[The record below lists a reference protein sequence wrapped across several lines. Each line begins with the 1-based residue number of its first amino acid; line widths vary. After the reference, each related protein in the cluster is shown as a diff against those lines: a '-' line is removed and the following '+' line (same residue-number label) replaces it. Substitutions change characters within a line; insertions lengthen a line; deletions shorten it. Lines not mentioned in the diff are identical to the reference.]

1 MKKNSFYKKMI
12 MSVAGAALVS
22 VGLNQ
27 SPNNAFNSGVTE
39 VSAAKKTKKVK
50 TVGANSAVYQKKGK
64 KMVKTKKTI
73 KVGKKV
79 HVYAKKTVK
88 GKTYYKIGKNQ
99 YVKAA
104 NVDGKTRK
112 AGKKTVLYTRS
123 GKVIKN
129 RKVRKGQKIKVYGGV
144 VTIKGKKYY
153 STKYGY
159 IKVSALTKKAPVV
172 KPNNDTSDNTS
183 TPTTTKPVENNSNGS
198 NGSTTGSNSNGSNS
212 ANSSASNSS
221 SSGSISVP
229 TGNDSSS
236 NNTGSNGSS
245 SNGGSSNGSGSTGSS
260 SNNTNSNSSDNNS
273 SNSSGSNS
281 SDNNSSNGSGSNS
294 SDNNSNDSDSNSSG
308 NNSSND
314 SGSNSS
320 DNNNSNSSGSNSSDN
335 NSSNDSGSNSSE
347 NNNSNDSGSSSS
359 DNNSSNGSGS
369 SSSDN
374 NSSNDSGSNSS
385 DNNNSNSSGSN
396 SSDNNSNDSGSNS
409 SDNNSSNDSGS
420 NSSDNNSSNG
430 SGSNSSDNNSSN
442 SSESNYAE
450 NTIVIPSDYTLEKV
464 NKADAS
470 GATTEDIRALDN
482 ASSTGMKTNKFKSE
496 SQADDEEIVDLNALT
511 DSQSKELSDFFV
523 KMLNSVRAQLNEKPI
538 HTDPNNQKLA
548 NDIAAIYLR
557 NKKFGFVTE
566 TEPTGH
572 YVKGIVEAAHNN
584 GLNIHENNIE
594 DLNTNFQIEG
604 STSIF
609 TEKTSMTQAKKFVY
623 NAIVGMLFGGTTEED
638 GTIKEGTEY
647 HHAASLLK
655 DDNLTG
661 AVSFHNAK
669 PDSGLG
675 AGYGVTVTHFILI
688 NQSTIDYSTYNG
700 GTYMPTSQN

>member
-129 RKVRKGQKIKVYGGV
+129 RKVRKGQKIKVYGSV

-183 TPTTTKPVENNSNGS
+183 TPTTTKPVGNNSNGS
-198 NGSTTGSNSNGSNS
+198 NGSTAGSNSNGSN
-212 ANSSASNSS
+212 ATNSSASNSS

-245 SNGGSSNGSGSTGSS
+245 SNGGSSNGSGSTGS
-260 SNNTNSNSSDNNS
+260 
-273 SNSSGSNS
+273 
-281 SDNNSSNGSGSNS
+281 
-294 SDNNSNDSDSNSSG
+294 
-308 NNSSND
+308 
-314 SGSNSS
+314 
-320 DNNNSNSSGSNSSDN
+320 
-335 NSSNDSGSNSSE
+335 
-347 NNNSNDSGSSSS
+347 
-359 DNNSSNGSGS
+359 
-369 SSSDN
+369 
-374 NSSNDSGSNSS
+374 
-385 DNNNSNSSGSN
+385 
-396 SSDNNSNDSGSNS
+396 
-409 SDNNSSNDSGS
+409 
-420 NSSDNNSSNG
+420 
-430 SGSNSSDNNSSN
+430 
-442 SSESNYAE
+442 
-450 NTIVIPSDYTLEKV
+450 V
-464 NKADAS
+464 
-470 GATTEDIRALDN
+470 
-482 ASSTGMKTNKFKSE
+482 
-496 SQADDEEIVDLNALT
+496 
-511 DSQSKELSDFFV
+511 
-523 KMLNSVRAQLNEKPI
+523 SV
-538 HTDPNNQKLA
+538 
-548 NDIAAIYLR
+548 
-557 NKKFGFVTE
+557 
-566 TEPTGH
+566 
-572 YVKGIVEAAHNN
+572 
-584 GLNIHENNIE
+584 
-594 DLNTNFQIEG
+594 
-604 STSIF
+604 
-609 TEKTSMTQAKKFVY
+609 
-623 NAIVGMLFGGTTEED
+623 
-638 GTIKEGTEY
+638 
-647 HHAASLLK
+647 
-655 DDNLTG
+655 
-661 AVSFHNAK
+661 
-669 PDSGLG
+669 
-675 AGYGVTVTHFILI
+675 
-688 NQSTIDYSTYNG
+688 
-700 GTYMPTSQN
+700 

>member
-1 MKKNSFYKKMI
+1 MKKNSFYKKMM

-27 SPNNAFNSGVTE
+27 SPNNAFNRGVTD
-39 VSAAKKTKKVK
+39 VSAAKKTKKAK

-99 YVKAA
+99 YIKAA
-104 NVDGKTRK
+104 NVNGKTRK

-172 KPNNDTSDNTS
+172 KPNNDVSDNTS
-183 TPTTTKPVENNSNGS
+183 TPTNTKPVENNSNGS

-245 SNGGSSNGSGSTGSS
+245 SNGSSSNGSGSTGSS

-273 SNSSGSNS
+273 SN
-281 SDNNSSNGSGSNS
+281 
-294 SDNNSNDSDSNSSG
+294 
-308 NNSSND
+308 
-314 SGSNSS
+314 
-320 DNNNSNSSGSNSSDN
+320 
-335 NSSNDSGSNSSE
+335 
-347 NNNSNDSGSSSS
+347 
-359 DNNSSNGSGS
+359 
-369 SSSDN
+369 
-374 NSSNDSGSNSS
+374 
-385 DNNNSNSSGSN
+385 
-396 SSDNNSNDSGSNS
+396 DSGSNS

-420 NSSDNNSSNG
+420 NGSDNNSSDS

-442 SSESNYAE
+442 SSDSNSSDNNNSNSSESNYAV
-450 NTIVIPSDYTLEKV
+450 NTIVIPKDYTWEKV
-464 NKADAS
+464 SKADK
-470 GATTEDIRALDN
+470 EPIDENLRALDR
-482 ASSTGMKTNKFKSE
+482 ASSEGMKTNRFKSE
-496 SQADDEEIVDLNALT
+496 SKNDDEEIIDLNKLT
-511 DSQSKELSDFFV
+511 KDQNIKLTNFFI
-523 KMLNSVRAQLNEKPI
+523 KILNSARTQLGLKEI
-538 HTDPNNQKLA
+538 YADPKNQKLA
-548 NDIAAIYLR
+548 NDVAAIYLR
-557 NKKFGFVTE
+557 DRKFGFVTD

-572 YVKGIVEAAHNN
+572 YVKGIVEAAHDN
-584 GLNIHENNIE
+584 GLNIDNNYIE
-594 DLNTNFQIEG
+594 DLSMNLQTAGPSDIYK
-604 STSIF
+604 
-609 TEKTSMTQAKKFVY
+609 EKTSMTQAKQFIY
-623 NAIVGMLFGGTTEED
+623 DGIVGMLFGGTTGND
-638 GTIKEGTEY
+638 GTIMEGTEY
-647 HHAASLLK
+647 HHARSLLYPT
-655 DDNLTG
+655 NITG
-661 AVSFHNAK
+661 AVSFHYGV
-669 PDSGLG
+669 PEDGIG
-675 AGYGVTVTHFILI
+675 AGYGEVVTHFILI
-688 NQSTIDYSTYNG
+688 PDFAIQVSDSNK
-700 GTYMPTSQN
+700 GTYKPTSQN

>member
-99 YVKAA
+99 YIKAA

-129 RKVRKGQKIKVYGGV
+129 SKVRKGQKIKVYGGV

-281 SDNNSSNGSGSNS
+281 SDNN
-294 SDNNSNDSDSNSSG
+294 
-308 NNSSND
+308 
-314 SGSNSS
+314 
-320 DNNNSNSSGSNSSDN
+320 
-335 NSSNDSGSNSSE
+335 
-347 NNNSNDSGSSSS
+347 
-359 DNNSSNGSGS
+359 
-369 SSSDN
+369 
-374 NSSNDSGSNSS
+374 
-385 DNNNSNSSGSN
+385 
-396 SSDNNSNDSGSNS
+396 NSNDSGSNG
-409 SDNNSSNDSGS
+409 SDNNSSDS
-420 NSSDNNSSNG
+420 

-442 SSESNYAE
+442 SSETNYAE
-450 NTIVIPSDYTLEKV
+450 NTIVIPKDYTWEKV
-464 NKADAS
+464 SKADK
-470 GATTEDIRALDN
+470 EPIDENLRALDR
-482 ASSTGMKTNKFKSE
+482 ASSEGMKTNRFKSE
-496 SQADDEEIVDLNALT
+496 SKNDDEEIIDLNKLT
-511 DSQSKELSDFFV
+511 KDQNIKLTNFFI
-523 KMLNSVRAQLNEKPI
+523 KLLNSARTQLGLKEI
-538 HTDPNNQKLA
+538 YADPKNQKLA

-557 NKKFGFVTE
+557 DRKFGLVTD

-572 YVKGIVEAAHNN
+572 YVKGISEAAKKN
-584 GLNIHENNIE
+584 GLNIEDNYIE
-594 DLNTNFQIEG
+594 DLSMNLQTAGPSDIYK
-604 STSIF
+604 
-609 TEKTSMTQAKKFVY
+609 EKTSITQAKQFIY
-623 NAIVGMLFGGTTEED
+623 DGIVGMLFGGTTGND
-638 GTIKEGTEY
+638 GTIMEGTEY
-647 HHAASLLK
+647 HHARSLLYPT
-655 DDNLTG
+655 NITG
-661 AVSFHNAK
+661 AVSFHYGV
-669 PDSGLG
+669 PEDGIG
-675 AGYGVTVTHFILI
+675 AGYGEVVTHFILI
-688 NQSTIDYSTYNG
+688 PDFAIQVSDSNK
-700 GTYMPTSQN
+700 GTYKPTSQN

>member
-1 MKKNSFYKKMI
+1 MKKNSFYKKMM

-27 SPNNAFNSGVTE
+27 SPNNAFNSGVTD

-50 TVGANSAVYQKKGK
+50 TVGANSVVYQKKGK

-99 YVKAA
+99 YIKAA

-129 RKVRKGQKIKVYGGV
+129 SKVRKGQKIKIYGGV

-198 NGSTTGSNSNGSNS
+198 NGSTTGSNSNGSN
-212 ANSSASNSS
+212 ATNSSASNSS

-245 SNGGSSNGSGSTGSS
+245 SNGSSSNGSGSTGSS
-260 SNNTNSNSSDNNS
+260 SNNTNSNSSDNN
-273 SNSSGSNS
+273 N
-281 SDNNSSNGSGSNS
+281 SNGSE
-294 SDNNSNDSDSNSSG
+294 
-308 NNSSND
+308 
-314 SGSNSS
+314 
-320 DNNNSNSSGSNSSDN
+320 SNSSDN
-335 NSSNDSGSNSSE
+335 NSSNDSGS
-347 NNNSNDSGSSSS
+347 SSS
-359 DNNSSNGSGS
+359 DNN
-369 SSSDN
+369 
-374 NSSNDSGSNSS
+374 
-385 DNNNSNSSGSN
+385 
-396 SSDNNSNDSGSNS
+396 
-409 SDNNSSNDSGS
+409 SNDSGS

-523 KMLNSVRAQLNEKPI
+523 KMLNSVRVQLNEKPI

-548 NDIAAIYLR
+548 NDIAAIYLKD
-557 NKKFGFVTE
+557 KKFGFVTE

-572 YVKGIVEAAHNN
+572 YVNGIVQAAQNN
-584 GLNIHENNIE
+584 GLNIDDNYIE

-623 NAIVGMLFGGTTEED
+623 DAIVGMLFGGTTEED
-638 GTIKEGTEY
+638 GTIREGTEY

-688 NQSTIDYSTYNG
+688 NQSTIDYSNYNG
-700 GTYMPTSQN
+700 GTYKPAEQK

>member
-12 MSVAGAALVS
+12 MSVAVAALVS

-27 SPNNAFNSGVTE
+27 SPNNAFNSGVTD
-39 VSAAKKTKKVK
+39 VSAAKKTKKAK
-50 TVGANSAVYQKKGK
+50 TVGANSVVYQKKGK

-79 HVYAKKTVK
+79 HVIAKKTVK
-88 GKTYYKIGKNQ
+88 GKTYYKVGKNQ
-99 YVKAA
+99 YIKAA

-129 RKVRKGQKIKVYGGV
+129 SKVRKGQKIKIYGGL

-159 IKVSALTKKAPVV
+159 IKVSALAKKAPVV

-183 TPTTTKPVENNSNGS
+183 TPTTNKPVENNSNGS
-198 NGSTTGSNSNGSNS
+198 NGSTAGSNSNGSN
-212 ANSSASNSS
+212 ATNSSASNSS

-260 SNNTNSNSSDNNS
+260 SNNSSSNSSDNNS

-281 SDNNSSNGSGSNS
+281 SDNNSSN
-294 SDNNSNDSDSNSSG
+294 
-308 NNSSND
+308 D

-320 DNNNSNSSGSNSSDN
+320 DNSNSNSSGSNSSDN
-335 NSSNDSGSNSSE
+335 NN
-347 NNNSNDSGSSSS
+347 
-359 DNNSSNGSGS
+359 
-369 SSSDN
+369 
-374 NSSNDSGSNSS
+374 
-385 DNNNSNSSGSN
+385 
-396 SSDNNSNDSGSNS
+396 
-409 SDNNSSNDSGS
+409 
-420 NSSDNNSSNG
+420 
-430 SGSNSSDNNSSN
+430 SN

-523 KMLNSVRAQLNEKPI
+523 KMLNSVRVQLNEKPI
-538 HTDPNNQKLA
+538 HTDPKNQKLA

-557 NKKFGFVTE
+557 DKKFGFVTE

-584 GLNIHENNIE
+584 GLNIYENNIE
-594 DLNTNFQIEG
+594 DAGINFQTEG

-623 NAIVGMLFGGTTEED
+623 GTIVGMLFGGTTKED
-638 GTIKEGTEY
+638 GTIREGTEY
-647 HHAASLLK
+647 HHAASLLA

-688 NQSTIDYSTYNG
+688 NQSTIDYSNYKG
-700 GTYMPTSQN
+700 GTYKPTSQN

>member
-1 MKKNSFYKKMI
+1 MKKNSFYKKMM
-12 MSVAGAALVS
+12 MSVAGAALLS

-27 SPNNAFNSGVTE
+27 TPNNVYSSGVTE
-39 VSAAKKTKKVK
+39 VSAAKKTKKAK
-50 TVGANSAVYQKKGK
+50 TVGANSVVYQKKGK

-99 YVKAA
+99 YIKAA
-104 NVDGKTRK
+104 NVDGKTRQ

-129 RKVRKGQKIKVYGGV
+129 SKVRKGQKIKVYGGV

-159 IKVSALTKKAPVV
+159 IKVSALAKKAPVV
-172 KPNNDTSDNTS
+172 KPDNDTSDNTS

-198 NGSTTGSNSNGSNS
+198 NGSTAGSNSNGSNE

-221 SSGSISVP
+221 SSGSTSVP

-236 NNTGSNGSS
+236 NNTSSNGSS
-245 SNGGSSNGSGSTGSS
+245 SNGGSSNGTGSTGSGLNDS
-260 SNNTNSNSSDNNS
+260 GSNSSDNNS
-273 SNSSGSNS
+273 SNSSGSN
-281 SDNNSSNGSGSNS
+281 G
-294 SDNNSNDSDSNSSG
+294 
-308 NNSSND
+308 
-314 SGSNSS
+314 
-320 DNNNSNSSGSNSSDN
+320 
-335 NSSNDSGSNSSE
+335 
-347 NNNSNDSGSSSS
+347 
-359 DNNSSNGSGS
+359 
-369 SSSDN
+369 
-374 NSSNDSGSNSS
+374 
-385 DNNNSNSSGSN
+385 
-396 SSDNNSNDSGSNS
+396 
-409 SDNNSSNDSGS
+409 
-420 NSSDNNSSNG
+420 
-430 SGSNSSDNNSSN
+430 SDNNSSN
-442 SSESNYAE
+442 SSETNYAE

-470 GATTEDIRALDN
+470 DATTEDIRALDN

-496 SQADDEEIVDLNALT
+496 SKPDDEEIVDLNALT
-511 DSQSKELSDFFV
+511 DSQSKEISDFFV
-523 KMLNSVRAQLNEKPI
+523 KMLNSVRAQLNLKPI

-557 NKKFGFVTE
+557 DKKFGFVTD

-572 YVKGIVEAAHNN
+572 YVKGIVEAAHKN
-584 GLNIHENNIE
+584 GLNINDNYIE
-594 DLNTNFQIEG
+594 DASINFQAGG

-623 NAIVGMLFGGTTEED
+623 MAIVDMLFGGTTKED
-638 GTIKEGTEY
+638 GTIMKGTEY
-647 HHAASLLK
+647 HHAASLLRE
-655 DDNLTG
+655 DNLTG

-669 PDSGLG
+669 PKSGLG
-675 AGYGVTVTHFILI
+675 AGYGVTDTHFILI
-688 NQSTIDYSTYNG
+688 ADFAIKESNRNG
-700 GTYMPTSQN
+700 GTYKPADQK

>member
-99 YVKAA
+99 YIKAA

-129 RKVRKGQKIKVYGGV
+129 SKVRKGQKIKVYGGV

-281 SDNNSSNGSGSNS
+281 SDNN
-294 SDNNSNDSDSNSSG
+294 
-308 NNSSND
+308 
-314 SGSNSS
+314 
-320 DNNNSNSSGSNSSDN
+320 
-335 NSSNDSGSNSSE
+335 
-347 NNNSNDSGSSSS
+347 
-359 DNNSSNGSGS
+359 
-369 SSSDN
+369 
-374 NSSNDSGSNSS
+374 
-385 DNNNSNSSGSN
+385 
-396 SSDNNSNDSGSNS
+396 NSNDSGSNG
-409 SDNNSSNDSGS
+409 SDNNSSDS
-420 NSSDNNSSNG
+420 

-442 SSESNYAE
+442 SSETNYAE
-450 NTIVIPSDYTLEKV
+450 NTIVIPKDYTWEKV
-464 NKADAS
+464 SKADK
-470 GATTEDIRALDN
+470 EPIDENLRALDR
-482 ASSTGMKTNKFKSE
+482 ASSEGMKTNRFKSE
-496 SQADDEEIVDLNALT
+496 SKNDDEEIIDLNKLT
-511 DSQSKELSDFFV
+511 KDQNIKLTNFFI
-523 KMLNSVRAQLNEKPI
+523 KLLNSARTQLGLKEI
-538 HTDPNNQKLA
+538 YADPKNQKLA

-557 NKKFGFVTE
+557 DRKFGLVTD

-572 YVKGIVEAAHNN
+572 YVKGISEAAKKN
-584 GLNIHENNIE
+584 GLNIEDNYIE
-594 DLNTNFQIEG
+594 DLSMNLQTAGPSDIYK
-604 STSIF
+604 
-609 TEKTSMTQAKKFVY
+609 EKTSITQAKQFIY
-623 NAIVGMLFGGTTEED
+623 DGIVGMLFGGTTGND
-638 GTIKEGTEY
+638 GTIMEGTEY
-647 HHAASLLK
+647 HHARSLLYPT
-655 DDNLTG
+655 NITG
-661 AVSFHNAK
+661 AVSFHYGV
-669 PDSGLG
+669 PEDGIG
-675 AGYGVTVTHFILI
+675 AGYGEVVTHFILI
-688 NQSTIDYSTYNG
+688 PDFAIQVSDSNK
-700 GTYMPTSQN
+700 GTYKPTGQK

>member
-39 VSAAKKTKKVK
+39 VSAAKKTKKAK

-79 HVYAKKTVK
+79 HVIAKKTVK

-99 YVKAA
+99 YIKAA
-104 NVDGKTRK
+104 NVDGKTRQ

-129 RKVRKGQKIKVYGGV
+129 SKVRKGQKIKVYGGV

-159 IKVSALTKKAPVV
+159 IKVSALAKKAPVV
-172 KPNNDTSDNTS
+172 KPNNDASDNTS

-198 NGSTTGSNSNGSNS
+198 NGSTAGSNSNGSNA

-245 SNGGSSNGSGSTGSS
+245 SNGSSSNGSGSTGSS

-273 SNSSGSNS
+273 SNDSGSNSSDNNSSDSSGSNS
-281 SDNNSSNGSGSNS
+281 SDNNSSNS
-294 SDNNSNDSDSNSSG
+294 SD
-308 NNSSND
+308 
-314 SGSNSS
+314 SNSS
-320 DNNNSNSSGSNSSDN
+320 DNNN
-335 NSSNDSGSNSSE
+335 
-347 NNNSNDSGSSSS
+347 
-359 DNNSSNGSGS
+359 
-369 SSSDN
+369 
-374 NSSNDSGSNSS
+374 
-385 DNNNSNSSGSN
+385 
-396 SSDNNSNDSGSNS
+396 
-409 SDNNSSNDSGS
+409 
-420 NSSDNNSSNG
+420 
-430 SGSNSSDNNSSN
+430 SN

-450 NTIVIPSDYTLEKV
+450 NTIVIPKDYTWEKV
-464 NKADAS
+464 SKADK
-470 GATTEDIRALDN
+470 EPIDENLRALDR
-482 ASSTGMKTNKFKSE
+482 ASSEGMKTNRFKSE
-496 SQADDEEIVDLNALT
+496 SKNDDEEIIDLNKLT
-511 DSQSKELSDFFV
+511 KDQNIKLTNFFI
-523 KMLNSVRAQLNEKPI
+523 KILNSARTQLGLKEI
-538 HTDPNNQKLA
+538 YADPKNQKLA

-557 NKKFGFVTE
+557 DRKFGLVTD

-572 YVKGIVEAAHNN
+572 YVKGIVEAAHDN
-584 GLNIHENNIE
+584 GLNIDNNYIE
-594 DLNTNFQIEG
+594 DLSMNFQTAGPSDIYK
-604 STSIF
+604 
-609 TEKTSMTQAKKFVY
+609 EKTSMTQAKQFIY
-623 NAIVGMLFGGTTEED
+623 DGMVGMLFGGTTGND
-638 GTIKEGTEY
+638 GTIMEGTEY
-647 HHAASLLK
+647 HHARSLLYPT
-655 DDNLTG
+655 NITG
-661 AVSFHNAK
+661 AVSFHYGV
-669 PDSGLG
+669 PEDGIG
-675 AGYGVTVTHFILI
+675 AGYGEVVTHFILI
-688 NQSTIDYSTYNG
+688 PDFVIQVSDSNK
-700 GTYMPTSQN
+700 GTYKPTSQN

>member
-39 VSAAKKTKKVK
+39 VSAAKKTKKAK

-79 HVYAKKTVK
+79 HVIAKKTVK

-99 YVKAA
+99 YIKAA

-129 RKVRKGQKIKVYGGV
+129 SKVRKGQKIKVYGGV

-260 SNNTNSNSSDNNS
+260 SNNTNSNSSDNN
-273 SNSSGSNS
+273 
-281 SDNNSSNGSGSNS
+281 
-294 SDNNSNDSDSNSSG
+294 
-308 NNSSND
+308 
-314 SGSNSS
+314 
-320 DNNNSNSSGSNSSDN
+320 NSNSSGSNSSDN
-335 NSSNDSGSNSSE
+335 NSSNDSGSNSSD
-347 NNNSNDSGSSSS
+347 NNSSNDSGSSSS

-374 NSSNDSGSNSS
+374 NSSNG
-385 DNNNSNSSGSN
+385 
-396 SSDNNSNDSGSNS
+396 SGSNS

-430 SGSNSSDNNSSN
+430 SDSNSSSNNSSNGSDSNSSDNNSSN

-470 GATTEDIRALDN
+470 GATPEDIRALDN

-523 KMLNSVRAQLNEKPI
+523 KMLNSVRVQLNEKPI

-548 NDIAAIYLR
+548 NDIAAIYLKD
-557 NKKFGFVTE
+557 KKFGFVTE

-572 YVKGIVEAAHNN
+572 YVNGIVQAAQNN
-584 GLNIHENNIE
+584 GLNIDDNYIE

-609 TEKTSMTQAKKFVY
+609 TEKTSMTRAKKFVY
-623 NAIVGMLFGGTTEED
+623 DAIVGMLFGGTTEED

-688 NQSTIDYSTYNG
+688 NQSTIDYSNYNG
-700 GTYMPTSQN
+700 GTYKPTSQN

>member
-1 MKKNSFYKKMI
+1 

-27 SPNNAFNSGVTE
+27 SPNNAFNRGVTD
-39 VSAAKKTKKVK
+39 VSAAKKTKKAK

-99 YVKAA
+99 YIKAA
-104 NVDGKTRK
+104 NVNGKTRK

-159 IKVSALTKKAPVV
+159 IKVSALAKKAPVV

-198 NGSTTGSNSNGSNS
+198 NGSTAGSNSNGSNA

-221 SSGSISVP
+221 SSGSTSVP

-273 SNSSGSNS
+273 SN
-281 SDNNSSNGSGSNS
+281 
-294 SDNNSNDSDSNSSG
+294 
-308 NNSSND
+308 
-314 SGSNSS
+314 
-320 DNNNSNSSGSNSSDN
+320 
-335 NSSNDSGSNSSE
+335 
-347 NNNSNDSGSSSS
+347 
-359 DNNSSNGSGS
+359 
-369 SSSDN
+369 
-374 NSSNDSGSNSS
+374 
-385 DNNNSNSSGSN
+385 
-396 SSDNNSNDSGSNS
+396 DSGSNS

-420 NSSDNNSSNG
+420 NGSDNNSSDS

-496 SQADDEEIVDLNALT
+496 SQAEDEEIVDLNALT

-523 KMLNSVRAQLNEKPI
+523 KMLNSVRVQLNEKPI
-538 HTDPNNQKLA
+538 HTDPKNQKLA

-557 NKKFGFVTE
+557 DKKFGFVTE

-584 GLNIHENNIE
+584 GLNIYENNIE
-594 DLNTNFQIEG
+594 DAGINFQTEG

-623 NAIVGMLFGGTTEED
+623 GTIVGMLFGGTTKED
-638 GTIKEGTEY
+638 GTIREGTEY
-647 HHAASLLK
+647 HHAASLLQ

-688 NQSTIDYSTYNG
+688 NQSTIDYSNYKG
-700 GTYMPTSQN
+700 GTYKPTSQN

>member
-1 MKKNSFYKKMI
+1 MKKNSFYKKMM

-27 SPNNAFNSGVTE
+27 SPNNAFNRGVTD
-39 VSAAKKTKKVK
+39 VSAAKKTKKAK

-99 YVKAA
+99 YIKAA
-104 NVDGKTRK
+104 NVNGKTRK

-159 IKVSALTKKAPVV
+159 IKVSALAKKAPVV

-198 NGSTTGSNSNGSNS
+198 NGSTAGSNSNGSNA

-221 SSGSISVP
+221 SSGSTSVP

-273 SNSSGSNS
+273 SN
-281 SDNNSSNGSGSNS
+281 
-294 SDNNSNDSDSNSSG
+294 
-308 NNSSND
+308 
-314 SGSNSS
+314 
-320 DNNNSNSSGSNSSDN
+320 
-335 NSSNDSGSNSSE
+335 
-347 NNNSNDSGSSSS
+347 
-359 DNNSSNGSGS
+359 
-369 SSSDN
+369 
-374 NSSNDSGSNSS
+374 
-385 DNNNSNSSGSN
+385 
-396 SSDNNSNDSGSNS
+396 DSGSNS

-420 NSSDNNSSNG
+420 NGSDNNSSDS

-496 SQADDEEIVDLNALT
+496 SQAEDEEIVDLNALT

-523 KMLNSVRAQLNEKPI
+523 KMLNSVRVQLNEKPI
-538 HTDPNNQKLA
+538 HTDPKNQKLA

-557 NKKFGFVTE
+557 DKKFGFVTE

-584 GLNIHENNIE
+584 GLNIYENNIE
-594 DLNTNFQIEG
+594 DAGINFQTEG

-623 NAIVGMLFGGTTEED
+623 GTIVGMLFGGTTKED
-638 GTIKEGTEY
+638 GTIREGTEY
-647 HHAASLLK
+647 HHAASLLQ

-688 NQSTIDYSTYNG
+688 NQSTIDYSNYKG
-700 GTYMPTSQN
+700 GTYKPTSQN

>member
-39 VSAAKKTKKVK
+39 VSAAKKTKKAK

-79 HVYAKKTVK
+79 HVIAKKTVK

-99 YVKAA
+99 YIKAA

-129 RKVRKGQKIKVYGGV
+129 SKVRKGQKIKVYGGV

-281 SDNNSSNGSGSNS
+281 SDNNSSNS
-294 SDNNSNDSDSNSSG
+294 
-308 NNSSND
+308 

-320 DNNNSNSSGSNSSDN
+320 DNNNSNGSESNSSDN
-335 NSSNDSGSNSSE
+335 NSSNDSGSS
-347 NNNSNDSGSSSS
+347 
-359 DNNSSNGSGS
+359 
-369 SSSDN
+369 
-374 NSSNDSGSNSS
+374 
-385 DNNNSNSSGSN
+385 

-409 SDNNSSNDSGS
+409 SDNNSSNGS
-420 NSSDNNSSNG
+420 
-430 SGSNSSDNNSSN
+430 
-442 SSESNYAE
+442 ETNYAE
-450 NTIVIPSDYTLEKV
+450 NTIVIPKDYTWEKV
-464 NKADAS
+464 SKADR
-470 GATTEDIRALDN
+470 EPIDENLRALDR
-482 ASSTGMKTNKFKSE
+482 ASSEGMKTNRFKSE
-496 SQADDEEIVDLNALT
+496 SKNDDEEIIDLNKLT
-511 DSQSKELSDFFV
+511 KDQNIKLTNFFI
-523 KMLNSVRAQLNEKPI
+523 KLLNSARTQLGLKEI
-538 HTDPNNQKLA
+538 YADPKNQKLA

-557 NKKFGFVTE
+557 DRKFGLVTD

-572 YVKGIVEAAHNN
+572 YVKGISEAAKKN
-584 GLNIHENNIE
+584 GLNIEDNYIE
-594 DLNTNFQIEG
+594 DLSMNLQTAGPSDIYK
-604 STSIF
+604 
-609 TEKTSMTQAKKFVY
+609 EKTSITQAKQFIY
-623 NAIVGMLFGGTTEED
+623 DGIVGMLFGGTTGND
-638 GTIKEGTEY
+638 GTIMEGTEY
-647 HHAASLLK
+647 HHARSLLYPT
-655 DDNLTG
+655 NITG
-661 AVSFHNAK
+661 AVSFHYGV
-669 PDSGLG
+669 PEDGIG
-675 AGYGVTVTHFILI
+675 AGYGEVVTHFILI
-688 NQSTIDYSTYNG
+688 PDFAIQVSDSNK
-700 GTYMPTSQN
+700 GTYKPTGQK

>member
-27 SPNNAFNSGVTE
+27 SPKNAFNSGVTE
-39 VSAAKKTKKVK
+39 VSAAKKTKKAK

-79 HVYAKKTVK
+79 HVIAKKTVK

-99 YVKAA
+99 YIKAA

-183 TPTTTKPVENNSNGS
+183 TPTNTKPVENNSNGS

-260 SNNTNSNSSDNNS
+260 SNNTNSNSSDNNN
-273 SNSSGSNS
+273 SNSSSSNS
-281 SDNNSSNGSGSNS
+281 SDNNS
-294 SDNNSNDSDSNSSG
+294 
-308 NNSSND
+308 
-314 SGSNSS
+314 
-320 DNNNSNSSGSNSSDN
+320 
-335 NSSNDSGSNSSE
+335 
-347 NNNSNDSGSSSS
+347 
-359 DNNSSNGSGS
+359 
-369 SSSDN
+369 
-374 NSSNDSGSNSS
+374 
-385 DNNNSNSSGSN
+385 
-396 SSDNNSNDSGSNS
+396 SNDSGSNS

-442 SSESNYAE
+442 SSETNYAE
-450 NTIVIPSDYTLEKV
+450 NTIVIPKDYTWEKV
-464 NKADAS
+464 SKADK
-470 GATTEDIRALDN
+470 EPIDENLRALDR
-482 ASSTGMKTNKFKSE
+482 ASSEGMKTNRFKSE
-496 SQADDEEIVDLNALT
+496 SKNDDEEIIDLNKLT
-511 DSQSKELSDFFV
+511 KDQNIKLTNFFI
-523 KMLNSVRAQLNEKPI
+523 KLLNSARTQLGLKEI
-538 HTDPNNQKLA
+538 YADPKNQKLA

-557 NKKFGFVTE
+557 DRKFGLVTD

-572 YVKGIVEAAHNN
+572 YVKGISEAAKKN
-584 GLNIHENNIE
+584 GLNIEDNYIE
-594 DLNTNFQIEG
+594 DLSMNLQTAGPSDIYK
-604 STSIF
+604 
-609 TEKTSMTQAKKFVY
+609 EKTSITQAKQFIY
-623 NAIVGMLFGGTTEED
+623 DGIVGMLFGGTTGND
-638 GTIKEGTEY
+638 GTIMEGTEY
-647 HHAASLLK
+647 HHARSLLYPT
-655 DDNLTG
+655 NITG
-661 AVSFHNAK
+661 AVSFHYGV
-669 PDSGLG
+669 PEDGIG
-675 AGYGVTVTHFILI
+675 AGYGEVVTHFILI
-688 NQSTIDYSTYNG
+688 PDFAIQVSDSNK
-700 GTYMPTSQN
+700 GTYKPTGQK

>member
-27 SPNNAFNSGVTE
+27 SPKNAFNSGVTE
-39 VSAAKKTKKVK
+39 VSAARKTKKAK

-79 HVYAKKTVK
+79 HVIAKKTVK

-99 YVKAA
+99 YIKAA

-183 TPTTTKPVENNSNGS
+183 TPTNTKPVENNSNGS
-198 NGSTTGSNSNGSNS
+198 NGSTTGSNSNGSNA

-229 TGNDSSS
+229 IGNDSSS

-273 SNSSGSNS
+273 SN
-281 SDNNSSNGSGSNS
+281 GSGSNS
-294 SDNNSNDSDSNSSG
+294 SDNNSNDSGSNSSD
-308 NNSSND
+308 NNSSNDSGSNSSDNNNSNDSGSNSSDNNSSNDSGSNSSDNNNSND

-335 NSSNDSGSNSSE
+335 NSSNDSGSNSSD
-347 NNNSNDSGSSSS
+347 NNSSNDSGSSSS
-359 DNNSSNGSGS
+359 DNNNSNG
-369 SSSDN
+369 
-374 NSSNDSGSNSS
+374 
-385 DNNNSNSSGSN
+385 SGSN
-396 SSDNNSNDSGSNS
+396 SSDNNSND
-409 SDNNSSNDSGS
+409 
-420 NSSDNNSSNG
+420 

-523 KMLNSVRAQLNEKPI
+523 KMLNSVRVQLNEKPI

-548 NDIAAIYLR
+548 NDIAAIYLKD
-557 NKKFGFVTE
+557 KKFGFVTE

-572 YVKGIVEAAHNN
+572 YVNGIVQAAQNN
-584 GLNIHENNIE
+584 GLNIDDNYIE

-609 TEKTSMTQAKKFVY
+609 TEKTSMTRAKKFVY
-623 NAIVGMLFGGTTEED
+623 DAIVGMLFGGTTEED
-638 GTIKEGTEY
+638 GTIREGTEY

-688 NQSTIDYSTYNG
+688 NQSTIDYSNYNG
-700 GTYMPTSQN
+700 GTYKPTSQN

>member
-99 YVKAA
+99 YIKAA

-112 AGKKTVLYTRS
+112 ASKKTVLYTRS

-129 RKVRKGQKIKVYGGV
+129 SKVRKGQKIKVYGGV

-281 SDNNSSNGSGSNS
+281 SDNN
-294 SDNNSNDSDSNSSG
+294 
-308 NNSSND
+308 
-314 SGSNSS
+314 
-320 DNNNSNSSGSNSSDN
+320 
-335 NSSNDSGSNSSE
+335 
-347 NNNSNDSGSSSS
+347 
-359 DNNSSNGSGS
+359 
-369 SSSDN
+369 
-374 NSSNDSGSNSS
+374 
-385 DNNNSNSSGSN
+385 
-396 SSDNNSNDSGSNS
+396 NSNDSGSNG
-409 SDNNSSNDSGS
+409 SDNNSSDS
-420 NSSDNNSSNG
+420 

-442 SSESNYAE
+442 SSETNYAE
-450 NTIVIPSDYTLEKV
+450 NTIVIPKDYTWEKV
-464 NKADAS
+464 SKADK
-470 GATTEDIRALDN
+470 EPIDENLRALDR
-482 ASSTGMKTNKFKSE
+482 ASSEGMKTNRFKSE
-496 SQADDEEIVDLNALT
+496 SKNDDEEIIDLNKLT
-511 DSQSKELSDFFV
+511 KDQNIKLTNFFI
-523 KMLNSVRAQLNEKPI
+523 KLLNSARTQLGLKEI
-538 HTDPNNQKLA
+538 YADPKNQKLA

-557 NKKFGFVTE
+557 DRKFGLVTD

-572 YVKGIVEAAHNN
+572 YVKGISEAAKKN
-584 GLNIHENNIE
+584 GLNIEDNYIE
-594 DLNTNFQIEG
+594 DLSMNLQTAGPSDIYK
-604 STSIF
+604 
-609 TEKTSMTQAKKFVY
+609 EKTSITQAKQFIY
-623 NAIVGMLFGGTTEED
+623 DGIVGMLFGGTTGND
-638 GTIKEGTEY
+638 GTIMEGTEY
-647 HHAASLLK
+647 HHARSLLYPT
-655 DDNLTG
+655 NITG
-661 AVSFHNAK
+661 AVSFHYGV
-669 PDSGLG
+669 PEDGIG
-675 AGYGVTVTHFILI
+675 AGYGEVVTHFILI
-688 NQSTIDYSTYNG
+688 PDFAIQVSDSNK
-700 GTYMPTSQN
+700 GTYKPTGQK

>member
-1 MKKNSFYKKMI
+1 MKKNSFYKKMM
-12 MSVAGAALVS
+12 MSVAGAALLS
-22 VGLNQ
+22 VGLSQ
-27 SPNNAFNSGVTE
+27 TPNNAFSSGVTE
-39 VSAAKKTKKVK
+39 VSAAKRTKKAK
-50 TVGANSAVYQKKGK
+50 TVGANSVVYQKKGK

-99 YVKAA
+99 YIKAA

-159 IKVSALTKKAPVV
+159 IKVSALAKKAPVV

-198 NGSTTGSNSNGSNS
+198 NGSTAGSNSNGSNA

-221 SSGSISVP
+221 SSGSTSVP

-273 SNSSGSNS
+273 SN
-281 SDNNSSNGSGSNS
+281 
-294 SDNNSNDSDSNSSG
+294 
-308 NNSSND
+308 
-314 SGSNSS
+314 
-320 DNNNSNSSGSNSSDN
+320 
-335 NSSNDSGSNSSE
+335 
-347 NNNSNDSGSSSS
+347 
-359 DNNSSNGSGS
+359 
-369 SSSDN
+369 
-374 NSSNDSGSNSS
+374 
-385 DNNNSNSSGSN
+385 
-396 SSDNNSNDSGSNS
+396 DSGSNS

-420 NSSDNNSSNG
+420 NGSDNNSSDS

-523 KMLNSVRAQLNEKPI
+523 KMLNSVRVQLNEKPI
-538 HTDPNNQKLA
+538 HTDPKNQKLA

-557 NKKFGFVTE
+557 DKKFGFVTE

-584 GLNIHENNIE
+584 GLNIYENNIE
-594 DLNTNFQIEG
+594 DAGINFQTEG

-623 NAIVGMLFGGTTEED
+623 GTIVGMLFGGTTKED
-638 GTIKEGTEY
+638 GTIREGTEY
-647 HHAASLLK
+647 HHAASLLA

-688 NQSTIDYSTYNG
+688 NQSTIDYSNYKG
-700 GTYMPTSQN
+700 GTYKPTSQN

>member
-79 HVYAKKTVK
+79 HVFAKKTVK

-99 YVKAA
+99 YIKAA

-129 RKVRKGQKIKVYGGV
+129 SKVRKGQKIKVYGGV

-198 NGSTTGSNSNGSNS
+198 NGSTAGSNSNGSNA

-273 SNSSGSNS
+273 SN
-281 SDNNSSNGSGSNS
+281 
-294 SDNNSNDSDSNSSG
+294 
-308 NNSSND
+308 D

-320 DNNNSNSSGSNSSDN
+320 DNNNSNDSGSNGSDN
-335 NSSNDSGSNSSE
+335 NSSDS
-347 NNNSNDSGSSSS
+347 
-359 DNNSSNGSGS
+359 
-369 SSSDN
+369 
-374 NSSNDSGSNSS
+374 
-385 DNNNSNSSGSN
+385 
-396 SSDNNSNDSGSNS
+396 
-409 SDNNSSNDSGS
+409 
-420 NSSDNNSSNG
+420 

-442 SSESNYAE
+442 SSETNYAE
-450 NTIVIPSDYTLEKV
+450 NTIVIPKDYTWEKV
-464 NKADAS
+464 SKADK
-470 GATTEDIRALDN
+470 EPIDENLRALDR
-482 ASSTGMKTNKFKSE
+482 ASSEGMKTNRFKSE
-496 SQADDEEIVDLNALT
+496 SKNDDEEIIDLNKLT
-511 DSQSKELSDFFV
+511 KDQNIKLTNFFI
-523 KMLNSVRAQLNEKPI
+523 KLLNSARTQLGLKEI
-538 HTDPNNQKLA
+538 YADPKNQKLA

-557 NKKFGFVTE
+557 DRKFGLVTD

-572 YVKGIVEAAHNN
+572 YVKGISEAAKKN
-584 GLNIHENNIE
+584 GLNIEDNYIE
-594 DLNTNFQIEG
+594 DLSMNLQTAGPSDIYK
-604 STSIF
+604 
-609 TEKTSMTQAKKFVY
+609 EKTSITQAKQFIY
-623 NAIVGMLFGGTTEED
+623 DGIVGMLFGGTTGND
-638 GTIKEGTEY
+638 GTIMEGTEY
-647 HHAASLLK
+647 HHARSLLYPT
-655 DDNLTG
+655 NITG
-661 AVSFHNAK
+661 AVSFHYGV
-669 PDSGLG
+669 PEDGIG
-675 AGYGVTVTHFILI
+675 AGYGEVVTHFILI
-688 NQSTIDYSTYNG
+688 PDFAIQVSDSNK
-700 GTYMPTSQN
+700 GTYKPTGQK

>member
-39 VSAAKKTKKVK
+39 VSAAKKTKKAK

-99 YVKAA
+99 YIKAA
-104 NVDGKTRK
+104 NVNGKTRK

-159 IKVSALTKKAPVV
+159 IKVSALAKKAPVV

-198 NGSTTGSNSNGSNS
+198 NGSTAGSNSNGSNA

-273 SNSSGSNS
+273 SN
-281 SDNNSSNGSGSNS
+281 
-294 SDNNSNDSDSNSSG
+294 
-308 NNSSND
+308 
-314 SGSNSS
+314 
-320 DNNNSNSSGSNSSDN
+320 
-335 NSSNDSGSNSSE
+335 
-347 NNNSNDSGSSSS
+347 
-359 DNNSSNGSGS
+359 
-369 SSSDN
+369 
-374 NSSNDSGSNSS
+374 
-385 DNNNSNSSGSN
+385 
-396 SSDNNSNDSGSNS
+396 DSGSNS

-420 NSSDNNSSNG
+420 NGSDNNSSDS

-496 SQADDEEIVDLNALT
+496 SQAEDEEIVDLNALT

-523 KMLNSVRAQLNEKPI
+523 KMLNSVRVQLNEKPI
-538 HTDPNNQKLA
+538 HTDPKNQKLA

-557 NKKFGFVTE
+557 DKKFGFVTE

-584 GLNIHENNIE
+584 GLNIYENNIE
-594 DLNTNFQIEG
+594 DAGINFQTEG

-623 NAIVGMLFGGTTEED
+623 GTIVGMLFGGTTKED
-638 GTIKEGTEY
+638 GTIREGTEY
-647 HHAASLLK
+647 HHAASLLA

-688 NQSTIDYSTYNG
+688 NQSTIDYSNYKG
-700 GTYMPTSQN
+700 GTYKPTSQN

>member
-39 VSAAKKTKKVK
+39 VSAAKKTKKAK

-79 HVYAKKTVK
+79 HVIAKKTVK

-99 YVKAA
+99 YIKAA
-104 NVDGKTRK
+104 NVDGKTRQ

-129 RKVRKGQKIKVYGGV
+129 SKVRKGQKIKVYGGV

-159 IKVSALTKKAPVV
+159 IKVSALAKKAPVV
-172 KPNNDTSDNTS
+172 KPNNDASDNTS

-198 NGSTTGSNSNGSNS
+198 NGSTAGSNSNGSNA

-245 SNGGSSNGSGSTGSS
+245 SNGSG
-260 SNNTNSNSSDNNS
+260 SNSSDNNS
-273 SNSSGSNS
+273 NDSGSNSSNNSNSNSSGSNS

-294 SDNNSNDSDSNSSG
+294 SDNNNSNG
-308 NNSSND
+308 

-335 NSSNDSGSNSSE
+335 NSSNDSGSNSS
-347 NNNSNDSGSSSS
+347 
-359 DNNSSNGSGS
+359 
-369 SSSDN
+369 
-374 NSSNDSGSNSS
+374 
-385 DNNNSNSSGSN
+385 
-396 SSDNNSNDSGSNS
+396 
-409 SDNNSSNDSGS
+409 DNNSSNDSGS
-420 NSSDNNSSNG
+420 NSSDNNSSNGSGSNSSDNNSSNDSGSSSSDNNNSNG

-523 KMLNSVRAQLNEKPI
+523 KMLNSVRVQLNEKPI

-548 NDIAAIYLR
+548 NDIAEIYLKD
-557 NKKFGFVTE
+557 KKFGFVTE

-572 YVKGIVEAAHNN
+572 YVNGIVEAAHNN
-584 GLNIHENNIE
+584 GLSIDDNYIE

-609 TEKTSMTQAKKFVY
+609 TEKTSMTRAKKFVY
-623 NAIVGMLFGGTTEED
+623 DAIVGMLFGGTTEED
-638 GTIKEGTEY
+638 GTIREGTEY

-655 DDNLTG
+655 NDNLTG

-688 NQSTIDYSTYNG
+688 NQSTIEHSNNHG
-700 GTYMPTSQN
+700 GTYKPTSQN

>member
-1 MKKNSFYKKMI
+1 

-99 YVKAA
+99 YIKAA

-129 RKVRKGQKIKVYGGV
+129 SKVRKGQKIKVYGGV

-159 IKVSALTKKAPVV
+159 IKVSALAKKAPVV
-172 KPNNDTSDNTS
+172 KPDNDASDNTS

-198 NGSTTGSNSNGSNS
+198 NGSTAGSNSNGSNA
-212 ANSSASNSS
+212 ANSSVSNSS

-281 SDNNSSNGSGSNS
+281 SDNN
-294 SDNNSNDSDSNSSG
+294 
-308 NNSSND
+308 
-314 SGSNSS
+314 
-320 DNNNSNSSGSNSSDN
+320 
-335 NSSNDSGSNSSE
+335 
-347 NNNSNDSGSSSS
+347 
-359 DNNSSNGSGS
+359 
-369 SSSDN
+369 
-374 NSSNDSGSNSS
+374 
-385 DNNNSNSSGSN
+385 
-396 SSDNNSNDSGSNS
+396 NSNDSGSNG
-409 SDNNSSNDSGS
+409 SDNNSSDS
-420 NSSDNNSSNG
+420 

-442 SSESNYAE
+442 SSETNYAE
-450 NTIVIPSDYTLEKV
+450 NTIVIPKDYTWEKV
-464 NKADAS
+464 SKADK
-470 GATTEDIRALDN
+470 EPIDENLRALDR
-482 ASSTGMKTNKFKSE
+482 ASSEGMKTNRFKSE
-496 SQADDEEIVDLNALT
+496 SKNDDEEIIDLNKLT
-511 DSQSKELSDFFV
+511 KDQNIKLTNFFI
-523 KMLNSVRAQLNEKPI
+523 KLLNSARTQLGLKEI
-538 HTDPNNQKLA
+538 YADPKNQKLA

-557 NKKFGFVTE
+557 DRKFGLVTD

-572 YVKGIVEAAHNN
+572 YVKGISEAAKKN
-584 GLNIHENNIE
+584 GLNIEDNYIE
-594 DLNTNFQIEG
+594 DLSMNLQTAGPSDIYK
-604 STSIF
+604 
-609 TEKTSMTQAKKFVY
+609 EKTSITQAKQFIY
-623 NAIVGMLFGGTTEED
+623 DGIVGMLFGGTTGND
-638 GTIKEGTEY
+638 GTIMEGTEY
-647 HHAASLLK
+647 HHARSLLYPT
-655 DDNLTG
+655 NITG
-661 AVSFHNAK
+661 AVSFHYGV
-669 PDSGLG
+669 PEDGIG
-675 AGYGVTVTHFILI
+675 AGYGEVVTHFILI
-688 NQSTIDYSTYNG
+688 PDFAIQVSDSNK
-700 GTYMPTSQN
+700 GTYKPTGQK

>member
-1 MKKNSFYKKMI
+1 MKKNSFYKKMM

-27 SPNNAFNSGVTE
+27 SPNNAFNSGVTD
-39 VSAAKKTKKVK
+39 VSAAKKTKKAK

-79 HVYAKKTVK
+79 HVFAKKTVK

-99 YVKAA
+99 YIKAA

-129 RKVRKGQKIKVYGGV
+129 SKVRKGQKIKVYGGL

-159 IKVSALTKKAPVV
+159 IKVSALAKKAPVV

-183 TPTTTKPVENNSNGS
+183 TPTTPKPVENNSNGS
-198 NGSTTGSNSNGSNS
+198 NGSTAGSNSNGSN
-212 ANSSASNSS
+212 ATNSSVSNSS

-273 SNSSGSNS
+273 SNDSGSNGSDNNSSNDSGSNSSDNNNSNDSGSNS

-294 SDNNSNDSDSNSSG
+294 SDNN
-308 NNSSND
+308 
-314 SGSNSS
+314 
-320 DNNNSNSSGSNSSDN
+320 NSNS
-335 NSSNDSGSNSSE
+335 
-347 NNNSNDSGSSSS
+347 
-359 DNNSSNGSGS
+359 
-369 SSSDN
+369 
-374 NSSNDSGSNSS
+374 SGSNSS

-409 SDNNSSNDSGS
+409 SDNNSSNGSGS
-420 NSSDNNSSNG
+420 NSSDNNSNG
-430 SGSNSSDNNSSN
+430 SDSNSSDNNSSN

-557 NKKFGFVTE
+557 DKKFGFVTE

-584 GLNIHENNIE
+584 GLNIYENNIE

-609 TEKTSMTQAKKFVY
+609 TEKTSMTKAKKFVY
-623 NAIVGMLFGGTTEED
+623 DAIVGMLFGGTTEED
-638 GTIKEGTEY
+638 GTIREGTEY
-647 HHAASLLK
+647 HHAASLLA

-688 NQSTIDYSTYNG
+688 NQSTIDYSNYKG
-700 GTYMPTSQN
+700 GTYKPTSQN

>member
-99 YVKAA
+99 YIKAA
-104 NVDGKTRK
+104 NVDGKTRQ

-129 RKVRKGQKIKVYGGV
+129 SKVRKGQKIKVYGGV

-159 IKVSALTKKAPVV
+159 IKVSALAKKAPVV
-172 KPNNDTSDNTS
+172 KPNNDASDNTS

-198 NGSTTGSNSNGSNS
+198 NGSTAGSNSNGSNA

-245 SNGGSSNGSGSTGSS
+245 SNGSSSNGSGSTGSS

-273 SNSSGSNS
+273 SN
-281 SDNNSSNGSGSNS
+281 
-294 SDNNSNDSDSNSSG
+294 
-308 NNSSND
+308 
-314 SGSNSS
+314 
-320 DNNNSNSSGSNSSDN
+320 
-335 NSSNDSGSNSSE
+335 
-347 NNNSNDSGSSSS
+347 
-359 DNNSSNGSGS
+359 
-369 SSSDN
+369 
-374 NSSNDSGSNSS
+374 
-385 DNNNSNSSGSN
+385 
-396 SSDNNSNDSGSNS
+396 DSGSNS
-409 SDNNSSNDSGS
+409 SDNNSSDSSGS
-420 NSSDNNSSNG
+420 NSG
-430 SGSNSSDNNSSN
+430 DNNSSN
-442 SSESNYAE
+442 SSETNYAE
-450 NTIVIPSDYTLEKV
+450 NTIVIPKDYTWEKV
-464 NKADAS
+464 SKADK
-470 GATTEDIRALDN
+470 EPIDENLRALDR
-482 ASSTGMKTNKFKSE
+482 ASSEGMKTNRFKSE
-496 SQADDEEIVDLNALT
+496 SKNDDEEIIDLNKLT
-511 DSQSKELSDFFV
+511 KDQNIKLTNFFI
-523 KMLNSVRAQLNEKPI
+523 KILNSARTQLGLKEI
-538 HTDPNNQKLA
+538 YADPKNQKLA

-557 NKKFGFVTE
+557 DRKFGLVTD

-572 YVKGIVEAAHNN
+572 YVKGIVEAAHDN
-584 GLNIHENNIE
+584 GLNIDNNYIE
-594 DLNTNFQIEG
+594 DLSMNFQTAGPSDIYK
-604 STSIF
+604 
-609 TEKTSMTQAKKFVY
+609 EKTSMTQAKQFIY
-623 NAIVGMLFGGTTEED
+623 DGMVGMLFGGTTGND
-638 GTIKEGTEY
+638 GTIMEGTEY
-647 HHAASLLK
+647 HHARSLLYPT
-655 DDNLTG
+655 NITG
-661 AVSFHNAK
+661 AVSFHYGV
-669 PDSGLG
+669 PEDGIG
-675 AGYGVTVTHFILI
+675 AGYGEVVTHFILI
-688 NQSTIDYSTYNG
+688 PDFVIQVSDSNK
-700 GTYMPTSQN
+700 GTYKPTSQN

>member
-99 YVKAA
+99 YIKAA
-104 NVDGKTRK
+104 NIDVKTRK

-172 KPNNDTSDNTS
+172 KPNNDVSDNTS
-183 TPTTTKPVENNSNGS
+183 TPTNTKPVENNSNGS

-245 SNGGSSNGSGSTGSS
+245 SNGSSSNGSGSTGSS

-273 SNSSGSNS
+273 SN
-281 SDNNSSNGSGSNS
+281 
-294 SDNNSNDSDSNSSG
+294 
-308 NNSSND
+308 
-314 SGSNSS
+314 
-320 DNNNSNSSGSNSSDN
+320 
-335 NSSNDSGSNSSE
+335 
-347 NNNSNDSGSSSS
+347 
-359 DNNSSNGSGS
+359 
-369 SSSDN
+369 
-374 NSSNDSGSNSS
+374 
-385 DNNNSNSSGSN
+385 
-396 SSDNNSNDSGSNS
+396 DSGSNS
-409 SDNNSSNDSGS
+409 SDNNSSDS
-420 NSSDNNSSNG
+420 

-442 SSESNYAE
+442 SSDSNSSDNNNSNSSESNYAV
-450 NTIVIPSDYTLEKV
+450 NTIVIPKDYTWEKV
-464 NKADAS
+464 SKADK
-470 GATTEDIRALDN
+470 EPIDENLRALDR
-482 ASSTGMKTNKFKSE
+482 ASSEGMKTNRFKSE
-496 SQADDEEIVDLNALT
+496 SKNDDEEIIDLNKLT
-511 DSQSKELSDFFV
+511 KDQNIKLTNFFI
-523 KMLNSVRAQLNEKPI
+523 KILNSARTQLGLKEI
-538 HTDPNNQKLA
+538 YADPKNQKLA
-548 NDIAAIYLR
+548 NDVAAIYLR
-557 NKKFGFVTE
+557 DRKFGFVTD

-572 YVKGIVEAAHNN
+572 YVKGIVEAAHDN
-584 GLNIHENNIE
+584 GLNIDNNYIE
-594 DLNTNFQIEG
+594 DLSMNLQTAGPSDIYK
-604 STSIF
+604 
-609 TEKTSMTQAKKFVY
+609 EKTSMTQAKQFIY
-623 NAIVGMLFGGTTEED
+623 DGIVGMLFGGTTGND
-638 GTIKEGTEY
+638 GTIMEGTEY
-647 HHAASLLK
+647 HHARSLLYPT
-655 DDNLTG
+655 NITG
-661 AVSFHNAK
+661 AVSFHYGV
-669 PDSGLG
+669 PEDGIG
-675 AGYGVTVTHFILI
+675 AGYGEVVTHFILI
-688 NQSTIDYSTYNG
+688 PDFAIQVSDSNK
-700 GTYMPTSQN
+700 GTYKPTSQN